1 MALIDN
7 ESFEGNEIETEEQIQ
22 ETPREEQTQV
32 SDSVL
37 DKIIPDKYK
46 NKSLE
51 DIVKMHQ
58 EAEKMIGK
66 QAQEVHEVRSLAD
79 QLLKRQLEE
88 DNKPV
93 VESAPEVDFFENP
106 QDSIKRAIENNPAV
120 LEAKQANL
128 EFKRMKTAQ
137 QLSAKHPDM
146 QTVVQDTG
154 FQEWVKASQVR
165 MGLYAKADAE
175 FDFSAADELLS
186 TYKELKQVRNNNV
199 QETGGSKDA
208 TLVSHNHTFSG
219 STDGVGDHAH
229 TIPYGT
235 SGASGTEMVN
245 GDADNNN
252 YIGTKPT
259 NAAGAHSHT
268 YSGTTTTQGSSAT
281 NANLPPYITVYMWK
295 RTA

>member
-7 ESFEGNEIETEEQIQ
+7 ESLEGNEIEIEEQIQ

-88 DNKPV
+88 GNKQT

-106 QDSIKRAIENNPAV
+106 QDSINRAIENNPAV

-146 QTVVQDTG
+146 NTLVQDTG
-154 FQEWVKASQVR
+154 FQEWVKASPVR
-165 MGLYAKADAE
+165 LSLYAKADAE
-175 FDFSAADELLS
+175 FDFSSADELLS

-199 QETGGSKDA
+199 QEVGKQQKAQALRAAGVDSGGSGEVAKKVYRRAD
-208 TLVSHNHTFSG
+208 LIRLKM
-219 STDGVGDHAH
+219 TDPDRYEQLQPEIMAA
-229 TIPYGT
+229 Y
-235 SGASGTEMVN
+235 TEGRV
-245 GDADNNN
+245 
-252 YIGTKPT
+252 K
-259 NAAGAHSHT
+259 
-268 YSGTTTTQGSSAT
+268 
-281 NANLPPYITVYMWK
+281 
-295 RTA
+295 